1 MARKT
6 KRIEVNQK
14 IGKKTRLRASRTGGV
29 SISTQPAVKGVT
41 VNSKHGLRIA
51 KSVGGVQL
59 ASQNGRLSIRGRK
72 KLGKRGTSLNLSK
85 SGLSLSQKFS
95 IGTLNLMNPKRSSA
109 NIAGMNFRG
118 KNALLLLFI
127 ASIVQLSIRGLKLL
141 VLIIPLMA
149 RLTIWIFR
157 RIREKTQAKAAKR
170 MDPS

>member
-6 KRIEVNQK
+6 KRIEVNKK
-14 IGKKTRLRASRTGGV
+14 IGKKTRLKASRTGGV
-29 SISTQPAVKGVT
+29 SISTQPVKGVT

-72 KLGKRGTSLNLSK
+72 KLGSKGTNLNLSK

-118 KNALLLLFI
+118 KNAQLLLFI
-127 ASIVQLSIRGLKLL
+127 ASIVQLSILGLKIAIF
-141 VLIIPLMA
+141 IIQLMA
-149 RLTIWIFR
+149 RLSIWLFR
-157 RIREKTQAKAAKR
+157 LIREKIQTKATDR

>member
-6 KRIEVNQK
+6 KRIEVNKK
-14 IGKKTRLRASRTGGV
+14 IGKKTRLKASRTGGV
-29 SISTQPAVKGVT
+29 SISTQPVKGVT

-72 KLGKRGTSLNLSK
+72 KLGSKGTNLNLSK

-109 NIAGMNFRG
+109 NIAGMSFRG
-118 KNALLLLFI
+118 KNAQLLLFI
-127 ASIVQLSIRGLKLL
+127 ASIVQLSILGLKIAIF
-141 VLIIPLMA
+141 IIQLMA
-149 RLTIWIFR
+149 RLSIWLFR
-157 RIREKTQAKAAKR
+157 LIREKIQTKATDR